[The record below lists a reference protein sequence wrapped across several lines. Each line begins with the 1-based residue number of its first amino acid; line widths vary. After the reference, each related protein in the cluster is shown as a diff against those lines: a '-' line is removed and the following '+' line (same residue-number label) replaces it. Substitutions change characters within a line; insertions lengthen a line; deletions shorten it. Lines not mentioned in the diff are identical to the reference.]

1 MVDAAQ
7 RAQGAAPRVAHWVF
21 EPFPG
26 QISGCDDEG
35 RVLVAIA
42 AGPWFGARLA
52 AAFDSLTALA
62 VAPVPVHAAVAR

>member
-1 MVDAAQ
+1 MVDATL
-7 RAQGAAPRVAHWVF
+7 RARGPAPRVAHWVF
-21 EPFPG
+21 EPLPG

-35 RVLVAIA
+35 RVLIAIA

-62 VAPVPVHAAVAR
+62 ATVPVHAAAAR